1 MANDSRTQYLEGLRV
16 TADHLQHTED
26 SLHEAV
32 LDLRRTVGVGRV
44 GWGLHVTLASKAV
57 TIQPG
62 VAFSPSGLR
71 LNIDAATSLSVP
83 ADAGPWRVVL
93 RVTESD
99 RESLRVGGEPTLI
112 SLVTTPAIVPDGD
125 IGPDA
130 LAIAAVTK
138 KGAKFELSE
147 NPAVFAAAGRH
158 SHSGEFVQDE
168 FGNWHYDGPK
178 LAGEMGA
185 KGDPGP
191 AGQPGEPGPA
201 GGPGEKGDRGEKG
214 DTGPIGPQGPE
225 GSLGP
230 QGQQGPPGTPGSSGA
245 QGTQG
250 PKGDSGDPGAPGSKG
265 DTGDPGTPGPKGGK
279 GDPGASGEKG
289 DKGDAGAPGTKG
301 VKGDAGAAG
310 AKGDKG
316 DGGAAG
322 AKGDKGDAGAAGAK
336 GDKGDGGAAGAK
348 GDKGDVGA
356 AGAKG
361 DRGDAGAAGAKGDKG
376 DAGAAGAKGDK
387 GDVGA
392 AGAKGDK
399 GDAGAAGAKGDRGD
413 AGAAGAKGDKGDA
426 GAAGAK
432 GDKGDAGAPG
442 AKGDK
447 GDPGAVGAQ
456 GLPGSGLDKDWP
468 FIKGVNWKHGTIMAV
483 ADAQN
488 ALVAGL
494 SVAFSQALAAAIL
507 EQQPP
512 VVEVWFESE
521 LKALLQVTTAAIS
534 APSPGPI
541 FVLHGSS
548 KFVNKTQITWTPSDH
563 VQHLQRTLTL
573 GGKILIRIHCGH
585 LFTDDKRPFS
595 SALDAVTGVP
605 TLHVPGGV
613 FESWF
618 FVKAGAQ

>member
-32 LDLRRTVGVGRV
+32 LDLRRSVGVGRV

-93 RVTESD
+93 RATESD

-112 SLVTTPAIVPDGD
+112 NLVTTPAIVPDGD

-138 KGAKFELSE
+138 KGSKFELSE

-178 LAGEMGA
+178 LAGEMGP

-201 GGPGEKGDRGEKG
+201 GVPGEKGERGERG
-214 DTGPIGPQGPE
+214 DAGPIGPQGTE

-230 QGQQGPPGTPGSSGA
+230 EGQQGPSGAPGSSGS

-250 PKGDSGDPGAPGSKG
+250 PKGDTGDPGAPGGKG
-265 DTGDPGTPGPKGGK
+265 DKGDLGTPGPKGDK
-279 GDPGASGEKG
+279 GDAGASGEKG

-301 VKGDAGAAG
+301 VKGDPGAAG
-310 AKGDKG
+310 AKGDK
-316 DGGAAG
+316 
-322 AKGDKGDAGAAGAK
+322 
-336 GDKGDGGAAGAK
+336 
-348 GDKGDVGA
+348 
-356 AGAKG
+356 
-361 DRGDAGAAGAKGDKG
+361 
-376 DAGAAGAKGDK
+376 
-387 GDVGA
+387 
-392 AGAKGDK
+392 
-399 GDAGAAGAKGDRGD
+399 GD

-432 GDKGDAGAPG
+432 GDKGDAGAAG
-442 AKGDK
+442 AKGDKGDAGAAGAKGDKGDPGAAGTKGDKGDAGAAGAKGDKGDAGAAGAK

-456 GLPGSGLDKDWP
+456 GLPGAGLDKDWP
-468 FIKGVNWKHGTIMAV
+468 FIKGVTWKHGTTTAA

-488 ALVAGL
+488 VLVAGL
-494 SVAFSQALAAAIL
+494 SIAFSQALAGTII